1 MPFPLRAATATVNLA
16 RASFPELT
24 RHDGRPREMDG
35 FIFVKDKS
43 TDVGFNRKGE
53 KTIPRV
59 IEKQWEGEER
69 AVQRCTRTSNIYK
82 ALKNNASGS

>member
-1 MPFPLRAATATVNLA
+1 MATVNLD

-24 RHDGRPREMDG
+24 RHAGRPREMDG

-53 KTIPRV
+53 K
-59 IEKQWEGEER
+59 KH
-69 AVQRCTRTSNIYK
+69 S
-82 ALKNNASGS
+82 ASD